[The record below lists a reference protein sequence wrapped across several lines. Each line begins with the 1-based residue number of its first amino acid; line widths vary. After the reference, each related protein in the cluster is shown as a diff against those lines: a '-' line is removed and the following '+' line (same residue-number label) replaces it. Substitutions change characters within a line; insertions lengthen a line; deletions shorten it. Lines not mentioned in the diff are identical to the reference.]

1 MVMAGLDPAIHDFPP
16 CRKTWMAGTSPAMTV
31 VGLTPTSIP
40 ALPLTKSTDPAC
52 YRSKKLE
59 EDYPMA
65 ARTKPPF
72 RADVVGSL
80 LRTAPLKE
88 ARAKRDKGAMTA
100 AELKAVEDREV
111 EKIIAKQA
119 QVGLKLA
126 TDGEFRRSWWHFDFY
141 DMLDGVEIEELDH
154 GIQFQGVQTR
164 PRTPRIKGKLG
175 FSQHPMLE
183 HFKFLK
189 AHTRVTPKMCIPS
202 PATLHFRLEPDAIR
216 TKEYADRDAIFDDL
230 AKTYKQAIRGFHDA
244 GCRYLQFD
252 DTAWAYLCSQAE
264 LKKARDRGLNADR
277 LQQDYARVI
286 NQALEGKPADMTI
299 TTHVCRGN
307 FRSTWISEGG
317 YEPVAETMLGKLNY
331 DGYFLEYDSARA
343 GGFEPLRFLPKG
355 NKIVVLGLVTTKSGT
370 LEKKDDV
377 KRRIDEATKFVSL
390 DQLCLSPQCGFASTE
405 EGNVLAEEEE
415 WAKLRMVVELADE
428 VWG

>member
-1 MVMAGLDPAIHDFPP
+1 MAELD
-16 CRKTWMAGTSPAMTV
+16 PAMTV
-31 VGLTPTSIP
+31 VGLMPTSIP
-40 ALPLTKSTDPAC
+40 ALPLTKPADPAC
-52 YRSKKLE
+52 YRSKKFE
-59 EDYPMA
+59 EDCPMA

-88 ARAKRDKGAMTA
+88 ARAKRDKGEIGA
-100 AELKAVEDREV
+100 AQLAQVEDREI

-119 QVGLKLA
+119 EVGLKLA

-141 DMLDGVEIEELDH
+141 GMLDGVEIAELDH

-175 FSQHPMLE
+175 FSSHAMLE

-189 AHTRVTPKMCIPS
+189 AHTRVTAKMCIPS
-202 PATLHFRLEPDAIR
+202 PATLHFRLEPNAIQ

-230 AKTYKQAIRGFHDA
+230 AKTYKEAIKGFYDA

-252 DTAWAYLCSQAE
+252 DTAWAYLCSPAE
-264 LKKARDRGLNADR
+264 LKKARDRGLDADR

-286 NQALEGKPADMTI
+286 NMALEDKPADMVI

-317 YEPVAETMLGKLNY
+317 YEPVAEIMLGKLNY

-343 GGFEPLRFLPKG
+343 GGLEPLRFLPKG
-355 NKIVVLGLVTTKSGT
+355 HKIVVLGLITTKSGK

-377 KRRIDEATKFVSL
+377 KRRIEEATKYGAL

-405 EGNVLAEEEE
+405 EGNVLAEEEQ

-428 VWG
+428 VWS

>member
-1 MVMAGLDPAIHDFPP
+1 
-16 CRKTWMAGTSPAMTV
+16 MT
-31 VGLTPTSIP
+31 
-40 ALPLTKSTDPAC
+40 
-52 YRSKKLE
+52 
-59 EDYPMA
+59 
-65 ARTKPPF
+65 RTKPPF
-72 RADVVGSL
+72 RADVVGSI

-88 ARAKRDKGAMTA
+88 ARAKREKGEISA
-100 AELKAVEDREV
+100 AQLKEVEDREI
-111 EKIIAKQA
+111 EKIIKKQEE
-119 QVGLKLA
+119 VGLKVA

-141 DMLDGVEIEELDH
+141 GMLDGVEIEESDH

-164 PRTPRIKGKLG
+164 HLTPQIKGKLG
-175 FSQHPMLE
+175 SAHHPMIE

-202 PATLHFRLEPDAIR
+202 PATMHFRLEPNAVD
-216 TKEYADRDAIFDDL
+216 KKFYADRDAIFDDL
-230 AKTYKQAIRGFHDA
+230 AKAYREAIRGFYDA

-277 LQQDYARVI
+277 LQQDYARVV
-286 NQALEGKPADMTI
+286 NGALEGKPADMVI

-355 NKIVVLGLVTTKSGT
+355 NKIVVLGLITTKSGK

-377 KRRIDEATKFVSL
+377 KRRIDEATKYASL

-405 EGNVLAEEEE
+405 EGNVLAEEEQ
-415 WAKLRMVVELADE
+415 WAKLRMVVEIASE

>member
-1 MVMAGLDPAIHDFPP
+1 
-16 CRKTWMAGTSPAMTV
+16 MT
-31 VGLTPTSIP
+31 GN
-40 ALPLTKSTDPAC
+40 
-52 YRSKKLE
+52 
-59 EDYPMA
+59 
-65 ARTKPPF
+65 KPPF

-88 ARAKRDKGAMTA
+88 SLAKREKGAIDA
-100 AELKAVEDREV
+100 AALTEVENREI
-111 EKIIAKQA
+111 EKIIKRQEE
-119 QVGLKLA
+119 VGLKVT

-141 DMLDGVEIEELDH
+141 GMLDGVELYELDH
-154 GIQFQGVQTR
+154 GIQFQGVQTKMQSIR
-164 PRTPRIKGKLG
+164 VKGKLG
-175 FSQHPMLE
+175 FTNHPMLE

-189 AHTRVTPKMCIPS
+189 AHTRVVPKMCIPS
-202 PATLHFRLEPDAIR
+202 PATLHFRLELSAV
-216 TKEYADRDAIFDDL
+216 TAKEYADRDAIFDDL
-230 AKTYKQAIRGFHDA
+230 AKAYRQAVRAFYDA

-277 LQQDYARVI
+277 LAQDYARVI
-286 NQALEGKPADMTI
+286 NQALADKPADMVI

-307 FRSTWISEGG
+307 FRSTWIAEGG
-317 YEPVAETMLGKLNY
+317 YEPVAEIMLGTLNY
-331 DGYFLEYDSARA
+331 DGYFLEYDTARA

-355 NKIVVLGLVTTKSGT
+355 NKIVVLGLVTTKTGT
-370 LEKKDDV
+370 LEKKADV
-377 KRRIDEATKFVSL
+377 KRRIEEATKYVAL

-405 EGNVLAEEEE
+405 EGNVLAEDEQ